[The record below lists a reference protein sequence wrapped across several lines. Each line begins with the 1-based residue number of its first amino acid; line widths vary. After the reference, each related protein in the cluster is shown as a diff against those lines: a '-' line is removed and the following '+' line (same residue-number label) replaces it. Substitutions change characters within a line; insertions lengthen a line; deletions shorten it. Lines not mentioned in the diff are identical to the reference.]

1 MQFVFKHIKVHK
13 RPCFPEMM
21 AVVLKQRITFCYVL
35 FTALIVLDILA
46 ALGAIAPLLSK
57 ESEDLAMDNNQTA
70 VGNKT
75 EADAGGQE
83 WLSKE
88 TVEEATTVSL
98 EVFALV
104 VLLLSNLTALLGLQR
119 TEAYLL
125 VPWIFVYLIGICSS
139 YIGASILFVSQVNEG
154 GTLNT
159 KIVYPLGT
167 ALAFH
172 LAWILVKSVFDDLK
186 SGGTTTDRSMQQ
198 QYYVELSLPSSSECP
213 TYQEED

>member
-1 MQFVFKHIKVHK
+1 MT
-13 RPCFPEMM
+13 
-21 AVVLKQRITFCYVL
+21 AVVLKQRITFCYAL
-35 FTALIVLDILA
+35 ITALIILDTL
-46 ALGAIAPLLSK
+46 AIAPLLSK
-57 ESEDLAMDNNQTA
+57 ESEDLAMVNNQTT
-70 VGNKT
+70 VGNMT
-75 EADAGGQE
+75 EADAGGHE
-83 WLSKE
+83 WLSKD
-88 TVEEATTVSL
+88 TVEEATTVSI
-98 EVFALV
+98 EVFALA
-104 VLLLSNLTALLGLQR
+104 VLLLSNLTALLGLKR
-119 TEAYLL
+119 REAYLL

-139 YIGASILFVSQVNEG
+139 YIGAAILFISQVNEG

>member
-1 MQFVFKHIKVHK
+1 MTT
-13 RPCFPEMM
+13 
-21 AVVLKQRITFCYVL
+21 VVLKQRITFCYVL

-46 ALGAIAPLLSK
+46 ALGAIAPLLSN
-57 ESEDLAMDNNQTA
+57 ESEDHTKVNNQTA

-75 EADAGGQE
+75 EADAGGHE
-83 WLSKE
+83 WLSKDM
-88 TVEEATTVSL
+88 VEEATTVSV
-98 EVFALV
+98 EVFALA

-139 YIGASILFVSQVNEG
+139 YIRATILFVSQVNEG
-154 GTLNT
+154 VTLNT

-186 SGGTTTDRSMQQ
+186 SGTGDRSTQQ
-198 QYYVELSLPSSSECP
+198 QYYVELSVPSLCEGT
-213 TYQEED
+213 TYQQEE